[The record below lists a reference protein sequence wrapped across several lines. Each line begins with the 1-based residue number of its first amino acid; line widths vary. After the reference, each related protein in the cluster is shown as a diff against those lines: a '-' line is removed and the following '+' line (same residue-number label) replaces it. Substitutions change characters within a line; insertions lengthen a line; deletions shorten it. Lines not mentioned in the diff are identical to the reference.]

1 MVSVIYLQS
10 LGGWLADRF
19 GGKWLFG
26 GSVLVSSVI
35 ALLTPA
41 AARTHI
47 VVLIIIRVLSG
58 LGEGVMRP
66 ASHAMIARWSAP
78 NYRSV
83 VVSVIFVGVDV
94 GVLVGMFV
102 SGLLSD
108 YSGWPSAFYVFG
120 VVGCV
125 WSGAWFFLCYNSPSS
140 HPRIST
146 DERRYWESVIGPT
159 DSAAHPPTPWR
170 AIFTSVPVWALAV
183 AFFANNWGYYTLA
196 TCLPL
201 FMHDVLGFAMAR
213 NGAFSAIP
221 FLGSSVVLL
230 VGGFL
235 ADWLRFPGRL
245 STNVVRKSFCVVGLS
260 VTGAFLIL
268 TGYISC
274 DRAVAVATMF
284 VAAAGSAVAFTCAG
298 VNQLDLAP
306 LHAGKLM
313 GLTYSVASLALVG
326 APHAAGVLTSRQS
339 TRSQWQ
345 NVFFLAAAIQFL
357 GAVVYVLFGSGQRQR
372 WADDTDP
379 DQLRDR
385 TLDRNK

>member
-1 MVSVIYLQS
+1 M
-10 LGGWLADRF
+10 
-19 GGKWLFG
+19 
-26 GSVLVSSVI
+26 I

-47 VVLIIIRVLSG
+47 VLLIIIRVVSG

-66 ASHAMIARWSAP
+66 ACHALIARWSAP
-78 NYRSV
+78 NYRSI

-94 GVLVGMFV
+94 GVLVGMFL
-102 SGLLSD
+102 SGLLCD
-108 YSGWPSAFYVFG
+108 RAGWPSAFFVFG

-125 WSGAWFFLCYNSPSS
+125 WSLVWSVLCYNSPSS

-146 DERRYWESVIGPT
+146 VERRYWETVIGTTDLVARPPT
-159 DSAAHPPTPWR
+159 TPWR
-170 AIFTSVPVWALAV
+170 EIFTSVPVWALAV

-213 NGAFSAIP
+213 NGVFSAIP
-221 FLGSSVVLL
+221 FIGSFVVLL
-230 VGGFL
+230 VSGLL

-245 STNVVRKSFCVVGLS
+245 STNVVRKSFCAVGLGI
-260 VTGAFLIL
+260 TGAFLIL

-274 DRAVAVATMF
+274 DRGVVVAAMF
-284 VAAAGSAVAFTCAG
+284 VAAAGSAVAFICAG

-306 LHAGKLM
+306 LHAGKIM
-313 GLTYSVASLALVG
+313 GLTYSVASIALVG

-345 NVFFLAAAIQFL
+345 NVFYLAAAIQFV
-357 GAVVYVLFGSGQRQR
+357 GAVVFVLFGSGKRQR
-372 WADDTDP
+372 WADDTALHDDP
-379 DQLRDR
+379 SDS
-385 TLDRNK
+385 TPDRNK